1 MSIRRGWPVVL
12 AIIFFAVLMAVRH
25 ELSSVAG
32 RAAIAAIAFAT
43 LALALLRMQQ
53 RR

>member
-1 MSIRRGWPVVL
+1 VSIHRAWPVVL
-12 AIIFFAVLMAVRH
+12 AIVFFVLLMVVRH

-32 RAAIAAIAFAT
+32 RAAMAAIAFAT
-43 LALALLRMQQ
+43 LALVLLRAQQ